1 MTILEECFFKSQL
14 QHLSIHGVCKPSG
27 IKVDGAQ
34 GCKSQDP
41 AGHPA
46 PPTSHTASQPAL
58 KGWIYV
64 DTKKLLSSLFKI
76 IMFCLQNT
84 WISNRLGDGTTGPFG
99 LLVSRIFIL
108 QRALVSKKPTR
119 MMPPASVPTRQ
130 CGDASGLCT
139 INHCS
144 QTVLKLELASS
155 IFPMRLKLHGHV
167 HPISVFA
174 MHLPKTNSP
183 VCVWF

>member
-1 MTILEECFFKSQL
+1 MTILEESFIKSQL